1 MNRITQKW
9 TEGRMI
15 FVNRVAEEKKA
26 NVTIFLSKRKYKTS
40 QGYKYKTVRMRM
52 KTIANAFS
60 Q

>member
-1 MNRITQKW
+1 
-9 TEGRMI
+9 MI
-15 FVNRVAEEKKA
+15 LVNRVAEEKTA
-26 NVTIFLSKRKYKTS
+26 NVTIFLSKRTYKTS